1 MSSAPD
7 LETQERIAKIC
18 HARPVAWVRRIGG
31 YSPAER
37 WVATLPDGS
46 TVFAKVATTPLI
58 AGWLRQEA
66 RIYAELQAQCMPAIA
81 AFEDDPERPMLIM
94 EDLTYAH
101 WPPPWSWRNVE
112 AVRGMLAEVSATPA
126 PDFLPRAS
134 ESIFQTGAHWQEV
147 ARDPRPFLSLGVC
160 SDEWLESALPVLLA
174 AEASAE
180 LEGDSVL
187 HMDVRSDNL
196 CFADEDE
203 PVLIDWC
210 HAARGAAKLDI
221 AFWLPSLQFE
231 GGPEPGSILPG
242 EPGYAALIAGFFAAR
257 AGLEVIPDAPFVRRV
272 QREQLSTALPWAI
285 RELELPPLDGDGSTD
300 S

>member
-7 LETQERIAKIC
+7 TDTQGRVARICRAT
-18 HARPVAWVRRIGG
+18 PVAWVRRTGG

-46 TVFAKVATTPLI
+46 TVFAKVATTPLV
-58 AGWLRQEA
+58 ARWLRQEA
-66 RIYAELQAQCMPAIA
+66 RIYSEVQAQCMPAIA

-112 AVRGMLAEVSATPA
+112 AVRASLAAVSSIPA
-126 PDFLPRAS
+126 PDFLPSAT
-134 ESIFQTGAHWQEV
+134 EAIFQTGQQWQAV
-147 ARDPRPFLSLGVC
+147 ARDPRPFLSLGLC
-160 SDEWLESALPVLLA
+160 DTTWLDAALPTLLA
-174 AEASAE
+174 AEASAVM
-180 LEGDSVL
+180 EGNSLL

-203 PVLIDWC
+203 PVLLDWS
-210 HAARGAAKLDI
+210 HAARGPAKLDV

-231 GGPEPGSILPG
+231 GGPAPETILPD
-242 EPGYAALIAGFFAAR
+242 EPGYAALISGFFAAR
-257 AGLEVIPDAPFVRRV
+257 AGQDVIPDAPFVRRV
-272 QREQLSTALPWAI
+272 QLEQLSMALPWAI
-285 RELELPPLDGDGSTD
+285 RQLELPPLDR
-300 S
+300 